1 MNFTRPGIL
10 RELLRGEP
18 PWEPAGTEAE
28 RAAAEAAGGVQVP
41 ASRWPGEARSLPAP
55 AAL

>member
-18 PWEPAGTEAE
+18 PWEPTGTEAE
-28 RAAAEAAGGVQVP
+28 WAAAEAAGGVQVP